1 MNNVSYD
8 NEELLSEVRQ
18 DMAEFGKDLQVI
30 AIYSIFPED
39 PDKYYIT
46 DYIWGEPVHDSNM
59 DIYEEELEIHK
70 KELETIKFT
79 KHEEMNIE
87 ELYTKLLEQAKTI

>member
-1 MNNVSYD
+1 MDNLSYD
-8 NEELLSEVRQ
+8 NEELLVEVKQ
-18 DMAEFGKDLQVI
+18 DMAEFGEDLQVI

-39 PDKYYIT
+39 QDKYYIT
-46 DYIWGEPVHDSNM
+46 DYIWGKPVHDSDI

-79 KHEEMNIE
+79 KHEEMTISQ
-87 ELYTKLLEQAKTI
+87 LYNKLLKQMY

>member
-30 AIYSIFPED
+30 AIYSIFPENQ
-39 PDKYYIT
+39 DKYYIT
-46 DYIWGEPVHDSNM
+46 DYIWGKPVHDSDM
-59 DIYEEELEIHK
+59 DIYEEEMKLHE
-70 KELETIKFT
+70 KELATLEYT
-79 KHEEMNIE
+79 KHEKMTIVT
-87 ELYTKLLEQAKTI
+87 LYTKLLEQNKIL